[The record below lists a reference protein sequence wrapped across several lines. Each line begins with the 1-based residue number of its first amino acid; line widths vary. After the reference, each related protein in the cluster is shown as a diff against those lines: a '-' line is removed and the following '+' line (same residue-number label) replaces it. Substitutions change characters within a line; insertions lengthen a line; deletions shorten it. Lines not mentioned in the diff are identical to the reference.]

1 MSRTD
6 RVLAAC
12 TFSLHCAKCFASVF
26 RVNPVRG
33 CLLRPGAE
41 GGVTCPGSHSKG
53 KAAGASHGSRVS
65 FGFSIPRSQR
75 LSCFG
80 SLVLDWSQREI
91 RSGAFMAGFKLPG
104 RADRLGK

>member
-6 RVLAAC
+6 RGWRHAHLAC
-12 TFSLHCAKCFASVF
+12 TVLSASQAFSELTPSV
-26 RVNPVRG
+26 
-33 CLLRPGAE
+33 GA
-41 GGVTCPGSHSKG
+41 GVTCPGSHSKR

-65 FGFSIPRSQR
+65 FGLSIPRSQP

-80 SLVLDWSQREI
+80 SLALDWSQREI